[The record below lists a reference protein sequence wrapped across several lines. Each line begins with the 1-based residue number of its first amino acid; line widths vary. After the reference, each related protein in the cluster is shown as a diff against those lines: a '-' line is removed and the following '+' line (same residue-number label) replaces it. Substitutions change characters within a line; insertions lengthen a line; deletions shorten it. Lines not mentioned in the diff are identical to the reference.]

1 MVESREPGTRAAS
14 RTALVADD
22 EPLLRE
28 RLIGLLAQLWP
39 ELRVVGEARNGR
51 EAAQLHDELRPDV
64 LFLDVHMPGVG
75 GIEAARHIAAGHA
88 APAQIVFVTAFA
100 QHAVEAFDE
109 GAFDYL
115 VKPIERAR
123 LERTVARLRARLAE
137 RDAAAA
143 RVDAGAPDVAAGV
156 TANESLG
163 ALLDRLGDLLERGRA
178 GGASADGPTGLAG
191 PADGAGAS
199 GTPLRWLR
207 ASVGAAVRL
216 IDVERIVFLRSDEK
230 YTLVR
235 WAEPMPDGSSKD
247 AEALIRTPLRDLLPR
262 LDAER
267 FVQVHRSVVVNLAEV
282 AEVRRGVGDGAEI
295 VLRGRPDVLP
305 VSRTYV
311 HRFRQM

>member
-1 MVESREPGTRAAS
+1 MAAS
-14 RTALVADD
+14 PDPGLGAARRTAVVADD

-28 RLIGLLAQLWP
+28 RLIGLLGELWP
-39 ELRVVGEARNGR
+39 ELDVVGHARNGR
-51 EAAQLHDELRPDV
+51 EAAQLHEQLRPDV

-75 GIEAARHIAAGHA
+75 GIEAARRVAAKNA

-100 QHAVEAFDE
+100 QYAVEAFDE

-123 LERTVARLRARLAE
+123 LERTVSRLRGRLAE
-137 RDAAAA
+137 RDAAAT
-143 RVDAGAPDVAAGV
+143 RVREPAAAAAAAPPAGEPLA
-156 TANESLG
+156 
-163 ALLDRLGDLLERGRA
+163 ALLDRLEALLQRG
-178 GGASADGPTGLAG
+178 
-191 PADGAGAS
+191 GAGAAPADAS
-199 GTPLRWLR
+199 DGLTDADGIPGGALRWLR

-247 AEALIRTPLRDLLPR
+247 AEALIRTPLRDLLLR
-262 LDAER
+262 LDPDR
-267 FVQVHRSVVVNLAEV
+267 FVQVHRSVVVNLAQV

-295 VLRGRPDVLP
+295 LLRGRPDVLP